1 MTPMHRINRALIV
14 IHCLGLPLYSL
25 AAAAD
30 PAERII
36 SIGGDVTEILYAI
49 GMDERIIAVDTTSRY
64 PARTKGLPNVGYMR
78 RLSAEPILALTPDHI
93 IAIADAGP
101 KDVIAILQQAGVQFT
116 EIPDTP
122 TIEGALTK
130 VRAVAAAVGRVE
142 PGAVLAASITERIN
156 AALASVPKDR
166 AKPRALFLLS
176 VGRGALMAGG
186 LGSSADAMIK
196 LAGGENIATGFNG
209 YKPFEPEAMLAIN
222 PEIIIVTKRTLAAL
236 GGVEQMRTQPQFA
249 PTRAAETSRIVAFD
263 GAMLLGFGAR
273 LASAIEM
280 LTEAFYPASD
290 QALSKPE

>member
-1 MTPMHRINRALIV
+1 
-14 IHCLGLPLYSL
+14 
-25 AAAAD
+25 
-30 PAERII
+30 
-36 SIGGDVTEILYAI
+36 
-49 GMDERIIAVDTTSRY
+49 
-64 PARTKGLPNVGYMR
+64 
-78 RLSAEPILALTPDHI
+78 
-93 IAIADAGP
+93 
-101 KDVIAILQQAGVQFT
+101 
-116 EIPDTP
+116 
-122 TIEGALTK
+122 
-130 VRAVAAAVGRVE
+130 
-142 PGAVLAASITERIN
+142 
-156 AALASVPKDR
+156 
-166 AKPRALFLLS
+166 
-176 VGRGALMAGG
+176 
-186 LGSSADAMIK
+186 MIK